1 MSKLVV
7 LVMSSMIPIALL
19 AQQEDRGTVLFRD
32 GTRVEGRIDSLG
44 NGSLSVRV
52 SLADQ
57 RRIAV
62 GNVALIDRVGGAQGL
77 PDSELRE
84 AAGPQHLLLLTDGS
98 SAKGELI
105 AIRGGA
111 GSAEENE
118 PRTYYFRTP
127 DGQERRYSPQQVA
140 RVYLGNFPV
149 RSAAIETPAPRT
161 ADVTPAPAGGGGD
174 VMPGAIRVPARGGWV
189 NTGLRVRR
197 GEQIAFNTTGE
208 VQLSDNSG
216 DRAQSAGSTRT
227 APNSQLPSVGVGALI
242 GRVGDSGPFGIG
254 NQTSVPMPAEGL
266 LLLTVNDDEKRDN
279 SGEFV
284 VSLSRAGRRY

>member
-1 MSKLVV
+1 MHTKLLALV
-7 LVMSSMIPIALL
+7 LSSAVSVAVL
-19 AQQEDRGTVLFRD
+19 AQQEDRATVVLRD
-32 GTRVEGRIDSLG
+32 GTRVEGRIDSWG

-52 SLADQ
+52 SMADQ
-57 RRIAV
+57 RRIPV

-77 PDSELRE
+77 PETELRE

-98 SAKGELI
+98 SMKGELI

-118 PRTYYFRTP
+118 PRMYYFRTG

-140 RVYLGNFPV
+140 RVYLGNYPG
-149 RSAAIETPAPRT
+149 RSATTPTTETPAPR
-161 ADVTPAPAGGGGD
+161 AGD
-174 VMPGAIRVPARGGWV
+174 VMPGAIRVPANVGWV

-197 GEQIAFNTTGE
+197 GEQIQFNTSGE

-216 DRAQSAGSTRT
+216 DRAQAAGSTRT
-227 APNSQLPSVGVGALI
+227 APNSLLPSVGVGALI
-242 GRVGDSGPFGIG
+242 GRVGNSAPFGIG

-266 LLLTVNDDEKRDN
+266 LFLSVNDDEKRDN
-279 SGEFV
+279 AGEFL

>member
-1 MSKLVV
+1 MHTKLLALV
-7 LVMSSMIPIALL
+7 LSSAVSVAVL
-19 AQQEDRGTVLFRD
+19 AQQEDRGTVVLRD
-32 GTRVEGRIDSLG
+32 GTRVEGRIDSWG

-52 SLADQ
+52 SMADQ
-57 RRIAV
+57 RRIPV

-77 PDSELRE
+77 PETELRE

-98 SAKGELI
+98 SMKGELI

-118 PRTYYFRTP
+118 PRMYYFRTG

-140 RVYLGNFPV
+140 RVYLGNYPV
-149 RSAAIETPAPRT
+149 RSATTPTETPAPR
-161 ADVTPAPAGGGGD
+161 AGD
-174 VMPGAIRVPARGGWV
+174 VMPGAIRVPANVGWV

-197 GEQIAFNTTGE
+197 GEQIQFNTSGE

-216 DRAQSAGSTRT
+216 DRAQAAGSTRT
-227 APNSQLPSVGVGALI
+227 ASNSLLPSVGVGALI
-242 GRVGDSGPFGIG
+242 GRVGNSGPFGIG

-266 LLLTVNDDEKRDN
+266 LFLSVNDDEKRDN
-279 SGEFV
+279 SGEFL